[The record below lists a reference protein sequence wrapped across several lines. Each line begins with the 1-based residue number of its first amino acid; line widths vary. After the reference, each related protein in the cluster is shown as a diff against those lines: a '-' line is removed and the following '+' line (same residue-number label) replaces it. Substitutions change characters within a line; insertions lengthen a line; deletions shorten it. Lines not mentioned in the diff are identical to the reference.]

1 VRTTLDIIYGV
12 TGQTVYH
19 DCAEGR
25 PSSVTSATVYAWD
38 ATDDSDGEDAIGAA
52 SVETGPSTT
61 IDAAS
66 GFGQADPRV
75 LYVAATTSAAI
86 DRRYLVTAADGQ
98 REWFDVEEIDSG
110 NSITAKHPLFNAY
123 ASADTV
129 QSTRIQAT
137 IDSTWVADTANV
149 CGDDANP
156 GYRIRWVYVVNG
168 VTYVADSYFNLVR
181 YVGKH
186 GVRPQDVELTFPGWL
201 DRLPT
206 DHREDQ
212 GRKLIDEAYRQ
223 VKIDLAAVEIDD
235 ASVANAE
242 IVDELTRWKTLAVA
256 EMARFMMNGQSEA
269 AYAAAKQAYQER
281 LDSLVRLT
289 TKVPV
294 RDASGAA
301 QPKTSLG
308 LTRR

>member
-1 VRTTLDIIYGV
+1 MRTTLDLIYGV

-25 PSSVTSATVYAWD
+25 PSSVTSATVHAYD
-38 ATDDSDGEDAIGAA
+38 AGDDSEGEDAIGAA
-52 SVETGPSTT
+52 SVETGPNTT

-75 LYVAATTSAAI
+75 LNVAATTSMAI

-110 NSITAKHPLFNAY
+110 NTVTAKHPLFNAY

-137 IDSTWVADTANV
+137 IDPTWIADLSSISEPEP
-149 CGDDANP
+149 NP
-156 GYRIRWVYVVNG
+156 GYRIRWVYVVGG
-168 VTYVADSYFNLVR
+168 VTYVADTYFNVVR

-186 GVRPQDVELTFPGWL
+186 GVRPQDVDLTFPGWI

-223 VKIDLAAVEIDD
+223 VKIDLVAVELDD
-235 ASVANAE
+235 ASVADAE
-242 IVDELTRWKTLAVA
+242 IVDELTRWKALV
-256 EMARFMMNGQSEA
+256 QSELA
-269 AYAAAKQAYQER
+269 RLMAGSQNDASYAAAKLAYQER
-281 LDSLVRLT
+281 LDSLVRIT
-289 TKVPV
+289 TKAPV

>member
-1 VRTTLDIIYGV
+1 MRTVQDILFNV
-12 TGQTVYH
+12 TGQTVYF
-19 DCAEGR
+19 DCPEGR
-25 PSSVTSATVYAWD
+25 PSSVTSGTVYAWNVG
-38 ATDDSDGEDAIGAA
+38 DDSTAESAIGTP
-52 SVETGPSTT
+52 SVETGPNTT

-66 GFGQADPRV
+66 GFGQSDPRV
-75 LYVAATTSAAI
+75 LNVAATTNMAV

-110 NSITAKHPLFNAY
+110 NTVTAKHPLFNTY

-137 IDSTWVADTANV
+137 IDSTWIADLTNV
-149 CGDDANP
+149 VEPNANP
-156 GYRIRWVYVVNG
+156 SYRIRWVYVVNS
-168 VTYVADSYFNLVR
+168 VTYVADTYFNVVR
-181 YVGKH
+181 YTGKH
-186 GVRPQDVELTFPGWL
+186 GVRPQDVDLTFPGWL

-223 VKIDLAAVEIDD
+223 VKIDLAAVGLDD
-235 ASVANAE
+235 ASVANTE

-256 EMARFMMNGQSEA
+256 ELARFLANGQSEA
-269 AYAAAKQAYQER
+269 AYTAAKAAYQER
-281 LDSLVRLT
+281 LDSFVRLT

-301 QPKTSLG
+301 GSRVSLG

>member
-1 VRTTLDIIYGV
+1 MRTTLDLIYNV
-12 TGQTVYH
+12 TGQIVYH

-25 PSSVTSATVYAWD
+25 PSSVTSATVHYYEAG
-38 ATDDSDGEDAIGAA
+38 DDSEAESAIGTP
-52 SVETGPSTT
+52 SVETGPNTT

-66 GFGQADPRV
+66 GFGQSDPRV
-75 LYVAATTSAAI
+75 LNVAATTNAAI

-137 IDSTWVADTANV
+137 IDPTWIADLSNISESEP
-149 CGDDANP
+149 NP
-156 GYRIRWVYVVNG
+156 GYRVRWVYVVSG
-168 VTYVADSYFNLVR
+168 VTYVADSYFNVVR

-223 VKIDLAAVEIDD
+223 VKIDMAAVELDD

-242 IVDELTRWKTLAVA
+242 IVDELTRWKALSVA
-256 EMARFMMNGQSEA
+256 EMARFLSGGQSEA
-269 AYAAAKQAYQER
+269 AYAAAKSAYQER

-301 QPKTSLG
+301 GVKTSLG

>member
-1 VRTTLDIIYGV
+1 MRTAQDILYGV

-25 PSSVTSATVYAWD
+25 PSSVTSVTVYSAD
-38 ATDDSDGEDAIGAA
+38 VGDDSEDEGAVGA
-52 SVETGPSTT
+52 GSVETGPSTT

-66 GFGQADPRV
+66 GFGQSDPRV
-75 LYVAATTSAAI
+75 LYVAATTNAAI

-110 NSITAKHPLFNAY
+110 NSITAKHPLFNTY

-137 IDSTWVADTANV
+137 VDSTWVADSGNV
-149 CGDDANP
+149 SEGSNP
-156 GYRIRWVYVVNG
+156 GYRVRWVYVVGG
-168 VTYVADSYFNLVR
+168 VTYVADTYFNLVR
-181 YVGKH
+181 YAGKH
-186 GVRPQDVELTFPGWL
+186 GVRPQDVDLAFPGWL

-223 VKIDLAAVEIDD
+223 VKIDLAAVDVDD

-242 IVDELTRWKTLAVA
+242 IVDELTRWKALAVA
-256 EMARFMMNGQSEA
+256 EMARFMTNGQSDA
-269 AYAAAKQAYQER
+269 AYAAAKAAYQER
-281 LDSLVRLT
+281 LDSFVRLT
-289 TKVPV
+289 NKVPV

-301 QPKTSLG
+301 SPAVSIG

>member
-1 VRTTLDIIYGV
+1 MRTTQDILFGI

-25 PSSVTSATVYAWD
+25 PSSVTSATVYYYESGDD
-38 ATDDSDGEDAIGAA
+38 AEDEGAIGAA
-52 SVETGPSTT
+52 SVETGPNTT

-66 GFGQADPRV
+66 GFGQSDPRV
-75 LYVAATTSAAI
+75 LHVAATTNMAV

-98 REWFDVEEIDSG
+98 REWFDVDEIDSG
-110 NSITAKHPLFNAY
+110 NSVTAKHPLFNTY

-137 IDSTWVADTANV
+137 IDSTWIADTANISETEP
-149 CGDDANP
+149 NP
-156 GYRIRWVYVVNG
+156 GYRIRWVYVVAG
-168 VTYVADSYFNLVR
+168 VTYVADTYFNVVR

-186 GVRPQDVELTFPGWL
+186 GVRPQDVDLTFPGWI

-223 VKIDLAAVEIDD
+223 VKIDLAAVELDD
-235 ASVANAE
+235 ASVADAE
-242 IVDELTRWKTLAVA
+242 IVDELTRWKALVQS
-256 EMARFMMNGQSEA
+256 EMARLMAGSQNDTS
-269 AYAAAKQAYQER
+269 YAAAKQAYQER
-281 LDSLVRLT
+281 LDSLVRIT
-289 TKVPV
+289 TKVSV
-294 RDASGAA
+294 RDESGAA
-301 QPKTSLG
+301 GAKTSLG

>member
-1 VRTTLDIIYGV
+1 MRTTQDILFGI
-12 TGQTVYH
+12 TGQLVYH

-25 PSSVTSATVYAWD
+25 PSSVTSATVHLYD
-38 ATDDSDGEDAIGAA
+38 AGDESTAEDAIGAA
-52 SVETGPSTT
+52 SVETGPDTT

-75 LYVAATTSAAI
+75 LNVAATTSMAV

-110 NSITAKHPLFNAY
+110 NSVTAKHPLFNTY

-137 IDSTWVADTANV
+137 IDPTWIADSGNVTDGTA
-149 CGDDANP
+149 P
-156 GYRIRWVYVVNG
+156 SYRVRWVYVVSG
-168 VTYVADSYFNLVR
+168 VTYVADTYFNVVR
-181 YVGKH
+181 YAGKH

-223 VKIDLAAVEIDD
+223 VKIDLAAVETDD
-235 ASVANAE
+235 ASVADAE
-242 IVDELTRWKTLAVA
+242 IVDELTRWKALALS
-256 EMARFMMNGQSEA
+256 ELARFMSNGQSEA
-269 AYAAAKQAYQER
+269 AWTAAKSAYQER
-281 LDSLVRLT
+281 LDSLVRIT

-301 QPKTSLG
+301 TAKPSLG